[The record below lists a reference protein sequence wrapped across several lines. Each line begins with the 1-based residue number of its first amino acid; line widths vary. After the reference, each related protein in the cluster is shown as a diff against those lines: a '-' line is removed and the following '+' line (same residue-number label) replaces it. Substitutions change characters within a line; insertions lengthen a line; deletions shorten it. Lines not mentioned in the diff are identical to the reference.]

1 MKQKISYQ
9 NGIKVVEII
18 YENNEDLADS
28 DTKAERL
35 SICTPCEFTDNEL
48 CNQCNCII
56 EVLIS
61 LADKECPVRKW

>member
-18 YENNEDLADS
+18 YENNEDLVDS

-35 SICTPCEFTDNEL
+35 SICTSCEYKDNEH
-48 CNQCNCII
+48 CNQCNCIL

-61 LADKECPVRKW
+61 LVDKECPIGSW